1 MHLGTNFCSRQLPR
15 QKLVAENLGEKAEV
29 DKVFWIWNQYDKEKI
44 NMTSIEQPE
53 DQYDKNMTSKRSIWQ
68 AYDNQKINIIT
79 RRQKFLSIPVLPWPL
94 LLLGSFDSAGISSLP
109 AQPLSLSSFPVQM
122 SRNFLLMPRRY
133 LFTRVRGGCEKVGEG
148 VEDLWRPL
156 LQTWDKNQVPWW
168 IFISWFLIVLKASGV
183 RKADFSDLFFL
194 LLVQIEIS
202 CILPSVPH
210 QSQLNCRKPGAR
222 STTPG
227 SLSALRAT
235 PLRWQPELVF
245 DLNIVEDDYLN
256 VIFESRGTVVLCF
269 ISNKGFNDE

>member
-1 MHLGTNFCSRQLPR
+1 MP
-15 QKLVAENLGEKAEV
+15 
-29 DKVFWIWNQYDKEKI
+29 
-44 NMTSIEQPE
+44 
-53 DQYDKNMTSKRSIWQ
+53 
-68 AYDNQKINIIT
+68 
-79 RRQKFLSIPVLPWPL
+79 
-94 LLLGSFDSAGISSLP
+94 
-109 AQPLSLSSFPVQM
+109 
-122 SRNFLLMPRRY
+122 RNFLLMPRRY
-133 LFTRVRGGCEKVGEG
+133 LLARVRRGCEKIGEG

-210 QSQLNCRKPGAR
+210 QSQLNWRKPGAR

-227 SLSALRAT
+227 SQSALRAT

-256 VIFESRGTVVLCF
+256 VIFEWRGTVVLCF
-269 ISNKGFNDE
+269 ISNKGLMSNVSFLCSWVFDDRKEDKRCDVEFLWETVLSFAHQLVLLWVLPSQSWSPSIYGTLSAARHSGIVLLVAPIQSV